1 MKKILILSIFVC
13 LSAISAF
20 AQEVVNTKDFSG
32 DWELDVSKSKL
43 DERARIESMTMKV
56 AQTNNDI
63 KIETNVKR
71 SAANSDGGG
80 MNRGGGGMMGG
91 GNSNLTY
98 TLDGKETKIT
108 QESPM
113 GAIPVSL
120 KAKFDGDKLKLN
132 QTRTMN
138 TQMGEVSIITKETWT
153 LSADG
158 KTLTVKR
165 EMETPRGTNS
175 SEMVFTKIIYAKVL
189 GNLSDSNDNQVRGNT
204 ILTRD
209 ISSTSVLRKDP
220 NQTVERGEAISGG
233 VLNAKA
239 KNLVTPK
246 YPEPARKTRA
256 SGAVTVAVTVDEEG
270 NIISADAVS
279 GHPLLRGAAVEA
291 AKASKFYPYL
301 LEGVPV
307 KVTGVIV
314 YNFVP

>member
-1 MKKILILSIFVC
+1 MKKLLILSIFVC
-13 LSAISAF
+13 LSAISVF
-20 AQEVVNTKDFSG
+20 AQEVVGTKDFSG

-43 DERARIESMTMKV
+43 DERARIESMMMKV

-71 SAANSDGGG
+71 AESTNGGG
-80 MNRGGGGMMGG
+80 MNRGGGMPGG

-108 QESPM
+108 QDSPM

-138 TQMGEVSIITKETWT
+138 TQMGEVTITTKETWT
-153 LSADG
+153 LSDGG

-165 EMETPRGTNS
+165 ETESPRGVNS
-175 SEMVFTKIIYAKVL
+175 SEMVFAKKGNSTVSKSPDANIIDKTQTVAKV
-189 GNLSDSNDNQVRGNT
+189 RT
-204 ILTRD
+204 
-209 ISSTSVLRKDP
+209 
-220 NQTVERGEAISGG
+220 ISGG
-233 VLNAKA
+233 VVNGKA

-246 YPEPARKTRA
+246 YPEAARAAKAGGTV
-256 SGAVTVAVTVDEEG
+256 SVAVTIDEQG
-270 NIISADAVS
+270 NVISATAVS
-279 GHPLLRGAAVEA
+279 GHPLLRMASEDA
-291 AKASKFYPYL
+291 AKASKFNPTL

-307 KVTGVIV
+307 MVTGNII